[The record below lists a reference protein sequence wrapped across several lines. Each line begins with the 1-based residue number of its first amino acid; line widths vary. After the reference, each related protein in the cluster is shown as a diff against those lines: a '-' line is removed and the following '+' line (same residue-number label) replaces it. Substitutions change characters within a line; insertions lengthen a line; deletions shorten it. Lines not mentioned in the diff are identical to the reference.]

1 MRRSRHAHR
10 AASRCATAR
19 SSKPFRHSPPTL
31 DVNYGKRAPFTL
43 GVEEELQL
51 VDAETFDLT
60 SRYAEVFGEAARH
73 DDRIKEELLQ
83 STVEVATEPCNTVA
97 EAIAEAGELR
107 RRAHEFAEAHNVRV
121 LSAGTHPFSR
131 YEHQDVTDKPRYV
144 ELMDALQWVIERQL
158 IFGLHVHVGLES
170 AEQAIHVA
178 NALRTWLPE
187 LLALSAN
194 SPFWHG
200 RDSGLSTTR
209 SKVFD
214 AMPRSGLPPRFDSFA
229 EFERLVERG
238 VRTGSFDDYTFIWWD
253 LRPHPRLGTIE
264 VRICDAQTRL
274 ENVAVLVAL
283 VQSLAATLAE
293 RYDRDGVLPCE
304 PITLIAENKWRAVR
318 HGLDADLVDLAHD
331 EQRPARDALR
341 ELAELAS
348 PAARRLGCAE
358 ELTLLEGVLE
368 RGDGAGEQRA
378 AAENAG
384 GSLLGVAQ
392 WLCEHTLEGL

>member
-1 MRRSRHAHR
+1 M
-10 AASRCATAR
+10 
-19 SSKPFRHSPPTL
+19 

-51 VDAETFDLT
+51 VDAQSFDLT

-83 STVEVATEPCNTVA
+83 STVEVATEPCGTVG

-107 RRAHEFAEAHNVRV
+107 RRAYEEAEQRGVRD

-144 ELMDALQWVIERQL
+144 ELLDALQWAIERQL
-158 IFGLHVHVGLES
+158 IFGLHVHVGLET
-170 AEQAIHVA
+170 AQQAIAVA

-200 RDSGLSTTR
+200 RDSGLSSTR

-214 AMPRSGLPPRFDSFA
+214 AMPRSGLPPAFASFEA
-229 EFERLVERG
+229 FELLVERG
-238 VRTGSFDDYTFIWWD
+238 VRTGSFEDYTFIWWD

-274 ENVAVLVAL
+274 DNVAVLVAL
-283 VQSLAATLAE
+283 IQSLAATLAE
-293 RYDRDGVLPCE
+293 RYDRDGVLDTQPV
-304 PITLIAENKWRAVR
+304 TLIAENKWRAVR
-318 HGLDADLVDLAHD
+318 YGLDADLVDLSRD
-331 EQRPARDALR
+331 EQRPAREALR
-341 ELAELAS
+341 ELAELAG
-348 PAARRLGCAE
+348 PAASRLGCAD
-358 ELTLLEGVLE
+358 ELAQLDQILE
-368 RGDGAGEQRA
+368 RGDGASEQRR
-378 AAENAG
+378 AAEEAG
-384 GSLLGVAQ
+384 GSLLAVAQ
-392 WLCEHTLEGL
+392 WLCEQTTTPG

>member
-1 MRRSRHAHR
+1 M
-10 AASRCATAR
+10 
-19 SSKPFRHSPPTL
+19 
-31 DVNYGKRAPFTL
+31 DVNYGKREPFTL

-51 VDAETFDLT
+51 VSSETFDLT

-83 STVEVATEPCNTVA
+83 STVEVATQPCATVG

-107 RRAHEFAEAHNVRV
+107 RRAHDEAEPRGVRI
-121 LSAGTHPFSR
+121 LSSGTHPFAR
-131 YEHQDVTDKPRYV
+131 YEHQDVTEKTRYV
-144 ELMDALQWVIERQL
+144 ELMDALQWAAERQL

-170 AEQAIHVA
+170 APQAIEVA

-200 RDSGLSTTR
+200 RDSGLSSTR

-214 AMPRSGLPPRFDSFA
+214 AMPRSGLPPAFASFE
-229 EFERLVERG
+229 EFELLVDRG

-274 ENVAVLVAL
+274 ENVAALVAL

-293 RYDRDGVLPCE
+293 RFDRQGALETQPV
-304 PITLIAENKWRAVR
+304 TLIAENKWRAVR
-318 HGLDADLVDLAHD
+318 HGLEAELVDLERD
-331 EQRPARDALR
+331 EQRPAREALR
-341 ELAELAS
+341 ALAELAA
-348 PAARRLGCAE
+348 PAAARLGCAE
-358 ELTLLEGVLE
+358 ELGLLDQVLA

-378 AAENAG
+378 AADAAG
-384 GSLLGVAQ
+384 GSLLGVAR
-392 WLCEHTLEGL
+392 WLCDETSKGL

>member
-1 MRRSRHAHR
+1 MR
-10 AASRCATAR
+10 
-19 SSKPFRHSPPTL
+19 L
-31 DVNYGKRAPFTL
+31 VENVGMDVNYGKGGRFTL

-51 VDAETFDLT
+51 LNVDSFDLT

-73 DDRIKEELLQ
+73 DDQIKEELLQ
-83 STVEVATEPCNTVA
+83 STVEVATEPCRTVGEALA
-97 EAIAEAGELR
+97 EAQELR
-107 RRAHEFAEAHNVRV
+107 RRAGEYADGHGVRI
-121 LSAGTHPFSR
+121 LSSGTHPFSR
-131 YEHQDVTDKPRYV
+131 YEHQEVTEKPRYV
-144 ELMDALQWVIERQL
+144 ELVDALQWAIERQL

-200 RDSGLSTTR
+200 RDSGLSSTR

-214 AMPRSGLPPRFDSFA
+214 AMPRSGLPPQFDSFE
-229 EFERLVERG
+229 EFAALVDRG

-253 LRPHPRLGTIE
+253 LRPHPRLGTVE
-264 VRICDAQTRL
+264 VRVCDAQTRL

-293 RYDRDGVLPCE
+293 RYEREGTLPCQ
-304 PITLIAENKWRAVR
+304 PVTLIAENKWRAAR
-318 HGLDADLVDLAHD
+318 YGLDAELVDLVRD

-341 ELAELAS
+341 ELAELAT
-348 PAARRLGCAE
+348 PAARRLGCE
-358 ELTLLEGVLE
+358 DELGLLERVLE
-368 RGDGAGEQRA
+368 RGDGASEQRS
-378 AAENAG
+378 AAESAQ
-384 GSLLGVAQ
+384 GSLLGVAK
-392 WLCEHTLEGL
+392 WLCEHTLKEL